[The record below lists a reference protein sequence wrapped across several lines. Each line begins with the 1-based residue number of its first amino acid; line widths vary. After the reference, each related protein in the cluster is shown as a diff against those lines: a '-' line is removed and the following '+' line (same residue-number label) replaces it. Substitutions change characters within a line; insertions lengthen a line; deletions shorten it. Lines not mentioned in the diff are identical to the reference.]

1 MGTGGG
7 GMKAQSLQDQLK
19 QQQMKQVKSAKYP
32 PFSENEVFTLQ
43 KKFKILDKN
52 SRQSIKIEEFK
63 ELLEIRMHFFR
74 ERIYTLIEEDMKKR
88 KTETMDFATFMQ
100 YLTVFH
106 PLADVES
113 KKDYMFKIYD
123 LDQDGKI
130 TKEDLTEVFKI
141 LFMKSQTSAI
151 QKKSMRPQIF
161 QTNFMNKDYVEKL
174 GKDIMN
180 IVDDDKS
187 NSIELDEFV
196 KMFTDTDL
204 KFRMNIVF

>member
-1 MGTGGG
+1 
-7 GMKAQSLQDQLK
+7 
-19 QQQMKQVKSAKYP
+19 
-32 PFSENEVFTLQ
+32 
-43 KKFKILDKN
+43 
-52 SRQSIKIEEFK
+52 
-63 ELLEIRMHFFR
+63 
-74 ERIYTLIEEDMKKR
+74 
-88 KTETMDFATFMQ
+88 MQ

-106 PLADVES
+106 PLSDVEQ
-113 KKDYMFKIYD
+113 KKDYMFNIYD